1 MSREEPYRS
10 LVRYNAWMNRKV
22 YDACDTLPDA
32 ERKRERGAFFG
43 SIHRTL
49 NHILLVDLLWLD
61 RFGGRPM
68 RFKDLGQEI
77 HADWDALK
85 RERAEADAGL
95 VAWVDG
101 VPEGGWAG
109 TFTYLDTEGM
119 TLSNPLWRIATQL
132 FNHQTHHRGQ
142 VTTLLSQRGVDV
154 GVTDFIR
161 LPEGA
166 S

>member
-1 MSREEPYRS
+1 MEPNEPYAS
-10 LVRYNAWMNRKV
+10 LVRYNSWMNRTV
-22 YDACDTLPDA
+22 YDACESLSDA
-32 ERKRERGAFFG
+32 ERKHERGAFFG

-61 RFGGRPM
+61 RFQSRPM
-68 RFKDLGQEI
+68 RFTDLGEEI
-77 HADWDALK
+77 HARWDTL
-85 RERAEADAGL
+85 RAERVAADAGL
-95 VAWVDG
+95 EAWVAG
-101 VPEGGWAG
+101 VPEGDFAG

-119 TLSNPLWRIATQL
+119 TLTNPLWRIATQL

-161 LPEGA
+161 LPERA
-166 S
+166 